1 MMGHSPSRNSYGIS
15 AGATIRPLH
24 LAILLGASASAIVWG
39 ASLVLGMQQGASDR
53 FALLLAA
60 YALGLA
66 CFLASRA
73 RGGSLC
79 LLDLPVFISLVGF
92 AEFALAPLVL
102 FHSHDWLE
110 PARYVEP
117 GLMTTALIYVL
128 AGFVAFWI
136 GASILPSPRLQ
147 APHRAGRS
155 NLDVEGEN
163 DTAVWLAIG
172 LYGTA
177 FVAKLYLLRNGLY
190 FFDTSMERYYS
201 KLASSQ
207 FFMAVAQL
215 GTFALAVLAIE
226 HYFHPRDGRRRL
238 IFWSVFL
245 SECGWGV
252 VSGMKSELLQNFVV
266 VALVSSFARGRLQKT
281 WILAPVLGFVLLYP
295 IFNNYRKLLRHDR
308 TEASSATS
316 VIADARRSV
325 SQSLESGSGLDGWFA
340 SSARLSLLRLNVLQD
355 VGLLL
360 AVTSQGHSLE
370 SSARWW
376 MIPFYPFIPRFVW
389 PSKPVLD
396 KGLQFSI
403 RLGYGDQ
410 GSTAVSYP
418 GDLYVTCGWAGLLF
432 GMFLM
437 GVVAQWLTNF
447 LRRSFGKRSLSVYAV
462 IFLTAVNIEI
472 DAFSYWTGLI
482 KWLAILSVLAWAVY
496 GRQQPSRSGLTGCCT
511 AQPRLFRNVSRIRP
525 ES

>member
-24 LAILLGASASAIVWG
+24 LAILLGASASAVVWG
-39 ASLVLGMQQGASDR
+39 ANLVLGMQQGASDR
-53 FALLLAA
+53 FALLLGA

-92 AEFALAPLVL
+92 AEFGLAPLVL

-110 PARYVEP
+110 PARYGEP

-147 APHRAGRS
+147 APHRAERS
-155 NLDVEGEN
+155 NLDVGGEN
-163 DTAVWLAIG
+163 DTAVWLATG

-177 FVAKLYLLRNGLY
+177 FAAKLYLLRNGLY
-190 FFDTSMERYYS
+190 FFDTSLERYYS

-226 HYFHPRDGRRRL
+226 HCFHPRDGRRKL

-252 VSGMKSELLQNFVV
+252 LSGMKSELFQNFVV
-266 VALVSSFARGRLQKT
+266 VALVSSFARQRLQKT

-295 IFNNYRKLLRHDR
+295 IFSNYRKLLRHDR
-308 TEASSATS
+308 TEATATS
-316 VIADARRSV
+316 VIADARRSL
-325 SQSLESGSGLDGWFA
+325 SQSLESGSGLDGWLA
-340 SSARLSLLRLNVLQD
+340 SSARLSLHRLNVLQD

-360 AVTSQGHSLE
+360 AVTSQGPSLE

-389 PSKPVLD
+389 PSKPILD

-432 GMFLM
+432 GMFMM

-462 IFLTAVNIEI
+462 IFLTAVDIEI

-482 KWLAILSVLAWAVY
+482 KWLAILSVLAWIVY
-496 GRQQPSRSGLTGCCT
+496 GPQKSSTAEQIRGRT
-511 AQPRLFRNVSRIRP
+511 AQPRFFRNVSRIRP